1 MSAEAIA
8 LNPSFGDRH
17 FRLWHGTQ
25 DEIELSIES
34 KMGLSFYNSPTG
46 EEGANVLFVAAE
58 FANQHHYEDNRQS
71 DQREHEEKSEAH
83 HGVCLL
89 SCLSAFS
96 INSARK
102 GLIKVGQ
109 RPRED
114 C

>member
-46 EEGANVLFVAAE
+46 EEGANVLIVAAE
-58 FANQHHYEDNRQS
+58 FANHTTTRIIGRAISASMKRNPKPIMVYVSFR
-71 DQREHEEKSEAH
+71 
-83 HGVCLL
+83 VYLL
-89 SCLSAFS
+89 SA
-96 INSARK
+96 
-102 GLIKVGQ
+102 
-109 RPRED
+109 
-114 C
+114 